1 MAESPWLCRLSG
13 GTCTASTH
21 DLFAFAIVSG
31 RHAALYHSQRN
42 RAEASKIAAA
52 EGRHSMKRRRFLT
65 STLIAGGAAMLP
77 EASAAAATSQ
87 GAQQILALKTY
98 RLKAGKEQL
107 LETHIEQ
114 ALVPALNRLG
124 VKAIGAYREQL
135 PQPGPAVYYVVA
147 PYDSAEQWLT
157 VSSKLDGDSEY
168 QRAGASYLAAQAA
181 DPIYE
186 RIETS
191 LLRAFETMPKVQK
204 PSGKP
209 QVYNLR
215 IYESHN
221 EAAGQKKIEMF
232 NQGEIAI
239 FRRVGLNPVFFGEA
253 IAGPRMPN
261 LTYMLAFENDKARTD
276 AWNTFRADP
285 AWLKLRAVPEY
296 EDKRIVSGIRNI
308 LLSPL
313 SCSQI

>member
-1 MAESPWLCRLSG
+1 
-13 GTCTASTH
+13 
-21 DLFAFAIVSG
+21 
-31 RHAALYHSQRN
+31 
-42 RAEASKIAAA
+42 
-52 EGRHSMKRRRFLT
+52 MKRRRFLT
-65 STLIAGGAAMLP
+65 STLIVGGTAMLP
-77 EASAAAATSQ
+77 EVSSAAAAGQ
-87 GAQQILALKTY
+87 GTRQILVLKTY
-98 RLKAGKEQL
+98 RLKTGKEQL
-107 LETHIEQ
+107 FEAHVEH
-114 ALVPALNRLG
+114 ALVPSLNRLG
-124 VKAIGAYREQL
+124 VKAVGAYREQL
-135 PQPGPAVYYVVA
+135 AQPGPAVYYLLA
-147 PYDSAEQWLT
+147 PYDSAEQWST
-157 VSSKLDGDSEY
+157 VSIALNGDSEY
-168 QRAGASYLAAQAA
+168 QRAGASYLAAQAT
-181 DPIYE
+181 DPVYE

-191 LLRAFETMPKVQK
+191 VLRAFETMPKVEK

-253 IAGPRMPN
+253 LAGPQMPN

-285 AWLKLRAVPEY
+285 EWLKLRAVPEY

-313 SCSQI
+313 GCSQI